1 MMDKLETHYLGIK
14 LKNPLV
20 VSSSGLTSSINKIE
34 KLYNAGVGAIVLK
47 SLFEE
52 QIRMEAGTMINGS
65 DYPEAQ
71 DYILTYAR
79 NNAIDE
85 YLRLIESA
93 KAKVDIPIIASINC
107 ITSKEW
113 ISFAQ
118 SMQEAGADAIE
129 LNVFILPTNIY
140 DTGTACEEIYLE
152 ILDAVTNKISIP
164 ISIKLGQ
171 HFSNIPSLVNRIQTR
186 GAKGVVLFNRFYA
199 PDIDIDSLTFTSAEV
214 FSTPTDIRFSL
225 RWVGIISSLVPKI
238 DICAST
244 GVHDGVGMAKQ
255 ILAGARAV
263 QVCSVLYKNGPEY
276 VKQILSDFT
285 SWMNKHNFESIR
297 EFRGRMSYKNIP
309 DPSVFERAQFMKY
322 FSSMQ

>member
-1 MMDKLETHYLGIK
+1 MHEFETHYLGLK
-14 LKNPLV
+14 LNNPLV
-20 VSSSGLTSSINKIE
+20 VSSSGLTSSVKKIE
-34 KLYNAGVGAIVLK
+34 KLAEAGAGAVVLK

-52 QIRMEAGTMINGS
+52 QIRMEAGTMINNAN
-65 DYPEAQ
+65 YPEAE
-71 DYILTYAR
+71 DYIMTYAR

-85 YLRLIESA
+85 YLSLIAGTKE
-93 KAKVDIPIIASINC
+93 KVDIPVIASINC

-118 SMQEAGADAIE
+118 SIQEAGADAIE
-129 LNVFILPTNIY
+129 LNVFVLPTNIY
-140 DTGTACEEIYLE
+140 DSGTSYEEIYVE
-152 ILDAVTNKISIP
+152 ILDALADKISIP

-171 HFSNIPSLVNRIQTR
+171 HFSNIPSLVNKLQAR

-199 PDIDIDSLTFTSAEV
+199 PDIDINSLTFTSAEV
-214 FSTPTDIRFSL
+214 FSSPADIRFSL

-244 GVHDGVGMAKQ
+244 GVHDAKGFAKQ
-255 ILAGARAV
+255 LLAGARAV
-263 QVCSVLYKNGPEY
+263 QVCSVLYKNGPDY
-276 VKQILSDFT
+276 VKQILTDFGA
-285 SWMNKHNFESIR
+285 WMKKLNFENIS

-322 FSSMQ
+322 FSNMQ